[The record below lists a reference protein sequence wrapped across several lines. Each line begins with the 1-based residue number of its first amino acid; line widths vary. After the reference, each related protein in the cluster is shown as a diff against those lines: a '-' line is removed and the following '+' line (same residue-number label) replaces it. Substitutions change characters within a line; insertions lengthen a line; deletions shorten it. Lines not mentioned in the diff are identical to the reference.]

1 MLQNSD
7 EKCGCYNQPYPSEVE
22 MADLINYAEIDAAS
36 DFIKAHIQH
45 LPEIGIILG
54 SGLGGLANSIEKPVV
69 IPTKEVPGWPISTV
83 PGHEGKLVFGSL
95 DGKTVMA
102 LQGRVHYY
110 EGHPISK
117 IGLPIRVMQRLG
129 AKILILTNAAGGL
142 NPDFQAGD
150 VMIMRDHI
158 AFMQF
163 GGENPLRGPNLDEF
177 GPRFPDMSQVYDLQ
191 LADLALAVARE
202 TDVNVKEGI
211 YVWLAGPS
219 FESPAE
225 CRFLRAAGADSVG
238 MSTVPEAIVG
248 KHGGMRILGLS
259 GITNKID
266 INGKNAATH
275 EEVLEAGASLAP
287 KMTKIIHGVLKA
299 I

>member
-1 MLQNSD
+1 
-7 EKCGCYNQPYPSEVE
+7 
-22 MADLINYAEIDAAS
+22 MADFIRYTEIDAATEY
-36 DFIKAHIQH
+36 IKARISQ

-54 SGLGGLANSIEKPVV
+54 SGLGGLANFIENPIV
-69 IPTKEVPGWPISTV
+69 ILTREVPSWPISTV
-83 PGHEGKLVFGSL
+83 PGHEGKLVFGEL
-95 DGKTVMA
+95 DGKAVMA
-102 LQGRVHYY
+102 LQGRVHFY
-110 EGHPISK
+110 EGHPISR

-129 AKILILTNAAGGL
+129 IKTLILTNAAGGL
-142 NPDFQAGD
+142 NPDFHAGD
-150 VMIMRDHI
+150 VMVMRDHI

-177 GPRFPDMSQVYDLQ
+177 GPRFPDMSQVYDLE
-191 LADLALAVARE
+191 LADLAVAVAKKAGITVRE
-202 TDVNVKEGI
+202 GV

-238 MSTVPEAIVG
+238 MSTVPEAIVA

-266 INGKNAATH
+266 INGKNTATH
-275 EEVLEAGASLAP
+275 EEVLEAGVSLAP

>member
-1 MLQNSD
+1 
-7 EKCGCYNQPYPSEVE
+7 
-22 MADLINYAEIDAAS
+22 MADFISYAEIDAAS
-36 DFIKAHIQH
+36 ETIKTRIQE

-69 IPTKEVPGWPISTV
+69 IPTNEVPSWPISTV
-83 PGHEGKLVFGSL
+83 PGHEGKLVFGRL
-95 DGKTVMA
+95 DGKVVMA

-110 EGHPISK
+110 EGHSISK

-129 AKILILTNAAGGL
+129 IKTLILTNAAGGL

-177 GPRFPDMSQVYDLQ
+177 GPRFPDMSQVYDLE
-191 LADLALAVARE
+191 LADLALAAAKKAGVTVRE
-202 TDVNVKEGI
+202 GV

-238 MSTVPEAIVG
+238 MSTVPEAIVAR
-248 KHGGMRILGLS
+248 HGGMRILGLS

-266 INGKNAATH
+266 ISGKNAATH
-275 EEVLEAGASLAP
+275 EEVLEAGVSLAP
-287 KMTKIIHGVLKA
+287 KMAQIIHGVLKA

>member
-1 MLQNSD
+1 MTDFLT
-7 EKCGCYNQPYPSEVE
+7 YT
-22 MADLINYAEIDAAS
+22 EIDAAS
-36 DFIKAHIQH
+36 EFIKARIQE

-54 SGLGGLANSIEKPVV
+54 SGLGGLASSIENPIV
-69 IPTKEVPGWPISTV
+69 IPTKEVPSWPISTV
-83 PGHEGKLVFGSL
+83 PGHEGKLVFGKL

-129 AKILILTNAAGGL
+129 VKTLILTNAAGGL
-142 NPDFQAGD
+142 NPDFHAGD
-150 VMIMRDHI
+150 VMVMRDHI

-177 GPRFPDMSQVYDLQ
+177 GPRFPDMSQVYDLE
-191 LADLALAVARE
+191 LADLAVAAAKKAGLAIRE
-202 TDVNVKEGI
+202 GV

-238 MSTVPEAIVG
+238 MSTVPEAIVA

-266 INGKNAATH
+266 ISGKNAATH
-275 EEVLEAGASLAP
+275 EEVLEAGISLAP

>member
-1 MLQNSD
+1 MTD
-7 EKCGCYNQPYPSEVE
+7 F
-22 MADLINYAEIDAAS
+22 ITYAEIDAVC
-36 DFIKAHIQH
+36 DFIKARIQES
-45 LPEIGIILG
+45 PEIGIILG
-54 SGLGGLANSIEKPVV
+54 SGLGGLANSIENPVV
-69 IPTKEVPGWPISTV
+69 IPTYEVPSWPISTV
-83 PGHEGKLVFGSL
+83 PGHEGKLVFGRL
-95 DGKTVMA
+95 DGKVVMA

-110 EGHPISK
+110 EGHSISK

-129 AKILILTNAAGGL
+129 IKTLILTNAAGGL

-177 GPRFPDMSQVYDLQ
+177 GPRFPDMSQVYDLE
-191 LADLALAVARE
+191 LADLAVAAAKKAGISVRE
-202 TDVNVKEGI
+202 GV

-225 CRFLRAAGADSVG
+225 CRFLRTAGADSVG
-238 MSTVPEAIVG
+238 MSTVPEAIVAR
-248 KHGGMRILGLS
+248 HGGMRILGLS

-266 INGKNAATH
+266 ISGKNAATH
-275 EEVLEAGASLAP
+275 EEVLEAGVSLAP
-287 KMTKIIHGVLKA
+287 
-299 I
+299 

>member
-1 MLQNSD
+1 MTD
-7 EKCGCYNQPYPSEVE
+7 F
-22 MADLINYAEIDAAS
+22 ITYAEIDAAC
-36 DFIKAHIQH
+36 DFIKARIEES
-45 LPEIGIILG
+45 PEIGIILG
-54 SGLGGLANSIEKPVV
+54 SGLGGLANSIENPVV
-69 IPTKEVPGWPISTV
+69 IPTYEVPSWPISTV
-83 PGHEGKLVFGSL
+83 PGHEGKLVFGRL
-95 DGKTVMA
+95 DGKVVMA

-129 AKILILTNAAGGL
+129 IKTLILTNAAGGL
-142 NPDFQAGD
+142 NPDFHAGD
-150 VMIMRDHI
+150 VMVMRDHI

-163 GGENPLRGPNLDEF
+163 GGENPLRGSNLDEF
-177 GPRFPDMSQVYDLQ
+177 GPRFPDMSQVYDLE
-191 LADLALAVARE
+191 LADLAVAAAKKAGISVRE
-202 TDVNVKEGI
+202 GV

-238 MSTVPEAIVG
+238 MSTVPEAIVAR
-248 KHGGMRILGLS
+248 HGGMRILGLS

-266 INGKNAATH
+266 ISGKNAATH
-275 EEVLEAGASLAP
+275 EEVLEAGVSLAP
-287 KMTKIIHGVLKA
+287 KMTQIIHGVLKA

>member
-1 MLQNSD
+1 MTDFIS
-7 EKCGCYNQPYPSEVE
+7 
-22 MADLINYAEIDAAS
+22 YAEIDAATNY
-36 DFIKAHIQH
+36 IKASISE
-45 LPEIGIILG
+45 LPEIGLILG
-54 SGLGGLANSIEKPVV
+54 SGLGGLASAIESPIV
-69 IPTKEVPGWPISTV
+69 IPTRDIPSWPISTV
-83 PGHEGKLVFGSL
+83 PGHEGKLVFGRL
-95 DGKTVMA
+95 DGKVVMT

-110 EGHPISK
+110 EGHSISR

-129 AKILILTNAAGGL
+129 IKTLILTNAAGGL
-142 NPDFQAGD
+142 NPAFHAGD
-150 VMIMRDHI
+150 VMVMRDHI

-177 GPRFPDMSQVYDLQ
+177 GPRFPDMSQVYDLE
-191 LADLALAVARE
+191 LGDLAIAAAKQAGV
-202 TDVNVKEGI
+202 TIQEGVYI
-211 YVWLAGPS
+211 WLAGPS

-275 EEVLEAGASLAP
+275 EEVLEAGLSLAP

>member
-1 MLQNSD
+1 
-7 EKCGCYNQPYPSEVE
+7 
-22 MADLINYAEIDAAS
+22 MADFISYAEIDAAS
-36 DFIKAHIQH
+36 DYIKARIQH

-54 SGLGGLANSIEKPVV
+54 SGLGGLANSIEDPVV
-69 IPTKEVPGWPISTV
+69 IPTTEVPSWPISTV
-83 PGHEGKLVFGSL
+83 PGHEGKLVFGRL
-95 DGKTVMA
+95 DGKAVMA

-110 EGHPISK
+110 EGHSISK

-129 AKILILTNAAGGL
+129 VKTLILTNAAGGL
-142 NPDFQAGD
+142 NPDFLAGD

-177 GPRFPDMSQVYDLQ
+177 GPRFPDMSQVYDLE
-191 LADLALAVARE
+191 LADLAVAAANNAGISVRE
-202 TDVNVKEGI
+202 GV

-225 CRFLRAAGADSVG
+225 CRFLRTAGADSVG
-238 MSTVPEAIVG
+238 MSTVPEAIVAR
-248 KHGGMRILGLS
+248 HGGMRILGLS

-266 INGKNAATH
+266 ISGKNAATH
-275 EEVLEAGASLAP
+275 EEVLEAGVSLAP
-287 KMTKIIHGVLKA
+287 KMTQIIHGVLKA

>member
-1 MLQNSD
+1 MTD
-7 EKCGCYNQPYPSEVE
+7 FITYIE
-22 MADLINYAEIDAAS
+22 INAAS
-36 DFIKAHIQH
+36 EYIKVRIQE

-54 SGLGGLANSIEKPVV
+54 SGLGGLANSIENPVV
-69 IPTKEVPGWPISTV
+69 IPTTDVPSWPISTV
-83 PGHEGKLVFGSL
+83 PGHDGKLVFGRL
-95 DGKTVMA
+95 DGKVVMA

-129 AKILILTNAAGGL
+129 IKTLILTNAAGGL

-150 VMIMRDHI
+150 VMVMRDHI

-177 GPRFPDMSQVYDLQ
+177 GPRFPDMSQVYDLE
-191 LADLALAVARE
+191 LADLAVAAAKKAGISVRE
-202 TDVNVKEGI
+202 GV

-225 CRFLRAAGADSVG
+225 CRFLRAAGAESVG
-238 MSTVPEAIVG
+238 MSTVPEAIVAR
-248 KHGGMRILGLS
+248 HGGMRILGLS

-266 INGKNAATH
+266 ISGKNAATH
-275 EEVLEAGASLAP
+275 EEVLEAGVSLAP
-287 KMTKIIHGVLKA
+287 KMTQIIHGVLKA

>member
-1 MLQNSD
+1 MTDFIS
-7 EKCGCYNQPYPSEVE
+7 YS
-22 MADLINYAEIDAAS
+22 EIDSATET
-36 DFIKAHIQH
+36 IKARIRE
-45 LPEIGIILG
+45 LPEIGLILG
-54 SGLGGLANSIEKPVV
+54 SGLGGLAQVIEEPVV
-69 IPTKEVPGWPISTV
+69 IPTRDIPGWPISTV

-95 DGKTVMA
+95 DGKEVMT

-129 AKILILTNAAGGL
+129 IQTLILTNAAGGL
-142 NPDFQAGD
+142 NPEFNAGD
-150 VMIMRDHI
+150 VMVMRDHI

-177 GPRFPDMSQVYDLQ
+177 GPRFPDMSQVYDPGLG
-191 LADLALAVARE
+191 DLAVAAARE
-202 TDVNVKEGI
+202 HGIKIREGV

-238 MSTVPEAIVG
+238 MSTVPEAIVAR
-248 KHGGMRILGLS
+248 HGGMRILGLS

-275 EEVLEAGASLAP
+275 EEVLEAGISLAP
-287 KMTKIIHGVLKA
+287 KMTNIIHGVLKR

>member
-1 MLQNSD
+1 MTD
-7 EKCGCYNQPYPSEVE
+7 F
-22 MADLINYAEIDAAS
+22 ITYAEIDAAS
-36 DFIKAHIQH
+36 EYIKARIQE

-54 SGLGGLANSIEKPVV
+54 SGLGGLANSIENPVV
-69 IPTKEVPGWPISTV
+69 LPTYEVPSWPISTV
-83 PGHEGKLVFGSL
+83 PGHEGKLVFGRL
-95 DGKTVMA
+95 DGKVVMA

-129 AKILILTNAAGGL
+129 IKTLILTNAAGGL

-150 VMIMRDHI
+150 VMVMRDHI

-177 GPRFPDMSQVYDLQ
+177 GPRFPDMSQVYDLE
-191 LADLALAVARE
+191 LADLAVAAAKKAGISVRE
-202 TDVNVKEGI
+202 GV

-238 MSTVPEAIVG
+238 MSTVPEAIVAR
-248 KHGGMRILGLS
+248 HGGMRILGLS

-266 INGKNAATH
+266 ISGKNAATH
-275 EEVLEAGASLAP
+275 EEVLEAGVSLAP
-287 KMTKIIHGVLKA
+287 KMTQIIHGVLKA

>member
-1 MLQNSD
+1 
-7 EKCGCYNQPYPSEVE
+7 
-22 MADLINYAEIDAAS
+22 MADFISYAEIDAAS
-36 DFIKAHIQH
+36 DYIKVQIQK
-45 LPEIGIILG
+45 LPEIGLILG
-54 SGLGGLANSIEKPVV
+54 SGLGGLANSIEDPLV
-69 IPTKEVPGWPISTV
+69 ISTKEVPNWPISTV
-83 PGHEGKLVFGSL
+83 PGHEGKLVFGKL
-95 DGKTVMA
+95 DGKVVMA

-129 AKILILTNAAGGL
+129 VKTLILTNAAGGL

-150 VMIMRDHI
+150 VMVMRDHI
-158 AFMQF
+158 AFMQM

-177 GPRFPDMSQVYDLQ
+177 GPRFPDMSQVYDLE
-191 LADLALAVARE
+191 LADLAVAAAKKAGINVRE
-202 TDVNVKEGI
+202 GV

-225 CRFLRAAGADSVG
+225 CRFLRAAGADAVG
-238 MSTVPEAIVG
+238 MSTVPEAIVA

-266 INGKNAATH
+266 VSGKNAATH
-275 EEVLEAGASLAP
+275 EEVLGAGVSLAP
-287 KMTKIIHGVLKA
+287 KMTTIIHGVLKA

>member
-1 MLQNSD
+1 MTD
-7 EKCGCYNQPYPSEVE
+7 F
-22 MADLINYAEIDAAS
+22 ITYAEIDAAS
-36 DFIKAHIQH
+36 EYIKARIQE

-54 SGLGGLANSIEKPVV
+54 SGLGGLANSIENPVV
-69 IPTKEVPGWPISTV
+69 IPTTDVPSWPISTV
-83 PGHEGKLVFGSL
+83 PGHEGKLVFGRL
-95 DGKTVMA
+95 DGKVVMA

-129 AKILILTNAAGGL
+129 IKTLILTNAAGGL

-150 VMIMRDHI
+150 VMVMRDHI

-177 GPRFPDMSQVYDLQ
+177 GPRFPDMSQVYDLE
-191 LADLALAVARE
+191 LADLAVAAAKKAGISVRE
-202 TDVNVKEGI
+202 GV

-238 MSTVPEAIVG
+238 MSTVPEAIVAR
-248 KHGGMRILGLS
+248 HGGMRILGLS

-266 INGKNAATH
+266 ISGKNAATH
-275 EEVLEAGASLAP
+275 EEVLEAGVSLAP

>member
-1 MLQNSD
+1 MTD
-7 EKCGCYNQPYPSEVE
+7 F
-22 MADLINYAEIDAAS
+22 ITYAEIDAAC
-36 DFIKAHIQH
+36 DFIKARIQE

-54 SGLGGLANSIEKPVV
+54 SGLGGLANSIENPVV
-69 IPTKEVPGWPISTV
+69 IPTTDVPSWPISTV
-83 PGHEGKLVFGSL
+83 PGHDGKLVFGRL
-95 DGKTVMA
+95 DGKVVMA

-129 AKILILTNAAGGL
+129 IKTLILTNAAGGL
-142 NPDFQAGD
+142 NPGFQAGD
-150 VMIMRDHI
+150 VMVMRDHI

-177 GPRFPDMSQVYDLQ
+177 GPRFPDMSQVYDLE
-191 LADLALAVARE
+191 LADLAVAAAKKAGISVRE
-202 TDVNVKEGI
+202 GV

-238 MSTVPEAIVG
+238 MSTVPEAIVAR
-248 KHGGMRILGLS
+248 HGGMRILGLS

-266 INGKNAATH
+266 ISGKNAATH
-275 EEVLEAGASLAP
+275 EEVLEAGVSLAP
-287 KMTKIIHGVLKA
+287 KMTQIIHGVLKA